1 MTTMTE
7 VLVRPMTEADAGA
20 VLAIYQAGMDGGNAS
35 FDTTAPTWE
44 AFDRGRLAA
53 HRYVAEAD
61 GAVQGWIAVSPTS
74 SRECYA
80 GVVELS
86 VYIAPSAQGRGIGA
100 LLMDTLITSSEQ
112 AGIWTIQA
120 GIFPENVASLRL
132 HERAG
137 FRVVGVRERIGRHD
151 GRWRDVIVLERRSA
165 VVD

>member
-1 MTTMTE
+1 MTE

-20 VLAIYQAGMDGGNAS
+20 VLEIYQAGMDGGNAS
-35 FDTTAPTWE
+35 FDMTAPTWD
-44 AFDRGRLAA
+44 AFDRGRLPT
-53 HRYVAEAD
+53 HRYVAEVD

-86 VYIAPSAQGRGIGA
+86 VYIAPSAQGRGIGV
-100 LLMDTLITSSEQ
+100 LLMDALITSTEQ

-137 FRVVGVRERIGRHD
+137 FRVVGVRERIGRHY
-151 GRWRDVIVLERRSA
+151 GRWRDVIVLERRSPT
-165 VVD
+165 V